1 VDKNLSPKTA
11 LGASTPLRKSLGPW
25 ELTEVWDLALASVAP
40 RRGREDEVAAAFTI
54 MGRAWPG
61 VAEAKAGV
69 IWLTPEMVLV
79 EGPEGDLRADLK
91 AALGDAASITEQTDA
106 WVRFDLKGPDLPRLF
121 EKLCNVDLA
130 ARPEG
135 YATRT
140 VIEHI
145 GCYLILREG
154 VTVYGPRSMAQSLLH
169 AIETAAAVQA

>member
-1 VDKNLSPKTA
+1 
-11 LGASTPLRKSLGPW
+11 
-25 ELTEVWDLALASVAP
+25 
-40 RRGREDEVAAAFTI
+40 
-54 MGRAWPG
+54 M
-61 VAEAKAGV
+61 

-79 EGPEGDLRADLK
+79 EGPEEGPGGDLRADLK
-91 AALGDAASITEQTDA
+91 VALGDAASITEQTDA

-145 GCYLILREG
+145 GCYLILRDG